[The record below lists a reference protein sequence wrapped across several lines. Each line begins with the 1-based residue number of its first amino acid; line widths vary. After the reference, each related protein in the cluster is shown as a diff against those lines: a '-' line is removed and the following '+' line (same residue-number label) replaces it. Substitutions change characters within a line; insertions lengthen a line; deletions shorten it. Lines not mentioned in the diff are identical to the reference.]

1 MQLPPAGRPAGA
13 VDAVLEY
20 YPSGYALKRQQARKM
35 PDSEREFHL
44 ILNSFTNRQRCP
56 ASTQV
61 LPWTLM
67 LDKVWNRWV
76 WIDGFG
82 SIRRS
87 DARPTIQPITPDV
100 ERSDPGRPVDGDQDG
115 EHARK
120 QGLTGD
126 QQGGSERKSSRDN
139 KLAIGQHDFQ
149 KQSCRARYCDGAC
162 RRQEPVTED
171 KDEETSW
178 NPRLDS
184 FL

>member
-1 MQLPPAGRPAGA
+1 MRPTRVSPLMQLPPAGRPAGA

-82 SIRRS
+82 STVLDRYGVQTRGP
-87 DARPTIQPITPDV
+87 R
-100 ERSDPGRPVDGDQDG
+100 
-115 EHARK
+115 
-120 QGLTGD
+120 
-126 QQGGSERKSSRDN
+126 SSR
-139 KLAIGQHDFQ
+139 
-149 KQSCRARYCDGAC
+149 
-162 RRQEPVTED
+162 
-171 KDEETSW
+171 
-178 NPRLDS
+178 
-184 FL
+184 